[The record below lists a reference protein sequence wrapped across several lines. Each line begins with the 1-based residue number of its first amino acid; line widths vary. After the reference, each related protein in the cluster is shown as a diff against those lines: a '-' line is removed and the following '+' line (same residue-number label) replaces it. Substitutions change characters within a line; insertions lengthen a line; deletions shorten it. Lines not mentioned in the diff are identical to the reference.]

1 MKPKSIKVLTAQEED
16 LLLNRDIREL
26 GTILGNVLK
35 EQEGEELFNLV
46 EELRMLTKD
55 LRSQHDSSSI
65 DKIYKRI
72 LSIVDNLSYEKAI
85 NVIRAFSIYFILVNA
100 ADEIHQIRLQR
111 QIMLDKKES
120 LINSFE
126 EVLMKL
132 KAKGISFN
140 FIKKIFNKIEL
151 NPVFTAH
158 PTEATRQT
166 ILKKISSISNLLLR
180 REVLHNTNEEIENIF
195 EDLKSEI
202 TLLWQSNEIRF
213 HRVTVKDEI
222 QRGLYFFTNVLY
234 NVIPNYYDRINSKLN
249 QIFIPKLNNKLI
261 PSKEINSIS
270 KYYSPVII
278 KFGSWMGGDRDGH
291 PFVTTEISKETMVI
305 HKKKIINLY
314 LQDLNNLYDSLSSST
329 NIVKVHPKLLRSIEE
344 DKSKLEI
351 DFEGSFL
358 RDPSEVYRTKLSLI
372 YKKLQNTLDGK
383 NYCYASSIDF
393 INDLNLIFESLIQN
407 KGLVIAETKLL
418 QLIYKV
424 KTFGF
429 HFAYLDIRQ
438 NSNLLRQTINEI
450 FQITDVTSDF
460 ISLTENEKV
469 KILTREILSNRPLV
483 NIFSDLSTTTQQVLN
498 ELSLIKWGKE
508 NISDE
513 ITNDY
518 IISNSSTVSDVLT
531 ALLLSKEVGLIKI
544 SNRKIIKS
552 DFDILPL
559 FETIKDL
566 RKSSLVMKELFN
578 NIVYSQHLK
587 CRNKIQKIMLGYSD
601 SNKDGGIVT
610 SNYELYKS
618 QIDLKNICEQNNVEL
633 ILFHGRGGSI
643 SRGGGPVHLC
653 ILAQPLGTIEGR
665 IKITEQGEMISSK
678 YLIPEIAMNNLEL
691 ASSAILISTVNS
703 ELLKFK
709 NKNQIKAIKVMD
721 SEINLSNNEFDQYY
735 EKYKNIF
742 DVISNAALDKY
753 RDLIQ
758 CDKFQDYFRDVTPID
773 IIEKI
778 EIGSRPPS
786 RTKNKDFKS
795 LRAIPWV
802 FAWTQN
808 RQNISGWFGFG
819 SAIYYVINQNI
830 ASFEELK
837 KIYIEWNFFKALVEN
852 IEMVLLKTDMLIGKE
867 YLKLAKDII
876 ETEKIFNLI
885 KDEYELTVKAILTIT
900 EKENLLDSNRSLQK
914 SILLRNPY
922 LDPISFI
929 QVKFIKEFRDSRL
942 SAIQKRKLL
951 LLLRSTVNGIAAG
964 LRNTG

>member
-1 MKPKSIKVLTAQEED
+1 MKQKSIKILTAPDED

-46 EELRMLTKD
+46 EELRLLTKD
-55 LRSQHDSSSI
+55 LRSQSDLLLI
-65 DKIYKRI
+65 DKTYKRI
-72 LSIVDNLSYEKAI
+72 FFIVESLNYDKALK
-85 NVIRAFSIYFILVNA
+85 VVRAFSIYFILVNA
-100 ADEIHQIRLQR
+100 ADEIHQIRLSR
-111 QIMLDKKES
+111 QKMLDKNE
-120 LINSFE
+120 LLQNSFE

-132 KAKGISFN
+132 KVKGISSN

-166 ILKKISSISNLLLR
+166 ILRKISSISNLLLQ
-180 REVLHNTNEEIENIF
+180 REVLRNTNEEIEKIF

-234 NVIPNYYDRINSKLN
+234 NVIPNYYNKINSKIN
-249 QIFIPKLNNKLI
+249 KIFNLDLNNK
-261 PSKEINSIS
+261 NSLEENDSFS
-270 KYYSPVII
+270 KYYLPVLI

-291 PFVTTEISKETMVI
+291 PFVTIDISKETMI
-305 HKKKIINLY
+305 NHQKKIINLY

-329 NIVKVHPKLLRSIEE
+329 NIVKVQSRLLRSIEE
-344 DKSKLEI
+344 DKGKLEV

-358 RDPSEVYRTKLSLI
+358 RDPSEIYRTKLSLI
-372 YKKLQNTLDGK
+372 YQKLQNILDHK
-383 NYCYASSIDF
+383 NYFYSSSNEL
-393 INDLNLIFESLIQN
+393 INDLNLIYESLIQN
-407 KGLVIAETKLL
+407 KGLVIAEAKLL

-429 HFAYLDIRQ
+429 HLAYLDIRQ

-460 ISLTENEKV
+460 ISLTEDEKI

-483 NIFSDLSTTTQQVLN
+483 NIFSDLSITAQQVLN

-544 SNRKIIKS
+544 SNGKIIKS

-578 NIVYSQHLK
+578 NNAYSLHIK
-587 CRNKIQKIMLGYSD
+587 CRNNIQKIMLGYSD

-618 QIDLKNICEQNNVEL
+618 QIDLKNICNQNNVEL

-643 SRGGGPVHLC
+643 SRGGGPVHLS
-653 ILAQPLGTIEGR
+653 ILAQPIGTIEGK

-678 YLIPEIAMNNLEL
+678 YLIPEIALDNLEL
-691 ASSAILISTVNS
+691 TSSAILISTVNS
-703 ELLKFK
+703 ELIKLKNR
-709 NKNQIKAIKVMD
+709 NKTNIIKD
-721 SEINLSNNEFDQYY
+721 EDLQINLSKDGFDRYY

-742 DVISNAALDKY
+742 DNISNVALEKY
-753 RDLIQ
+753 RELIGLS
-758 CDKFQDYFRDVTPID
+758 KFQDYFRNVTPID

-786 RTKNKDFKS
+786 RNKNKDFQS

-819 SAIYYVINQNI
+819 SAIFYVIDKNI
-830 ASFEELK
+830 SSFDELK
-837 KIYIEWNFFKALVEN
+837 KIYSEWNFFKALVDN

-867 YLKLAKDII
+867 YLKLGKEKI
-876 ETEKIFNLI
+876 ETEKIFNII
-885 KDEYELTVKAILTIT
+885 KDEYEKTVKAILKIT
-900 EKENLLDSNRSLQK
+900 EEENLLDSNRSLQR

-929 QVKFIKEFRDSRL
+929 QVKFIKEFRNQKTSV
-942 SAIQKRKLL
+942 IQKRKLL
-951 LLLRSTVNGIAAG
+951 FLLRSTVNGIAAG

>member
-1 MKPKSIKVLTAQEED
+1 MKLKSIKILTTPDED

-46 EELRMLTKD
+46 EELRLLTKD
-55 LRSQHDSSSI
+55 LRSQTDLLLI
-65 DKIYKRI
+65 DKTYKRI
-72 LSIVDNLSYEKAI
+72 VSIVENLNYDKALK
-85 NVIRAFSIYFILVNA
+85 VVRAFSIYFILVNA
-100 ADEIHQIRLQR
+100 ADEIHQIRLSR
-111 QIMLDKKES
+111 LKMFDKND
-120 LINSFE
+120 LLQNSFE

-140 FIKKIFNKIEL
+140 FIKKILNEIEL

-166 ILKKISSISNLLLR
+166 ILKKISNISNLLLK
-180 REVLHNTNEEIENIF
+180 REIIKNTNEEIEKIF

-234 NVIPNYYDRINSKLN
+234 NVIPNYYNKINSKIN
-249 QIFIPKLNNKLI
+249 KIFNLDLYKNSLEENNSL
-261 PSKEINSIS
+261 S
-270 KYYSPVII
+270 KYYLPVLI

-291 PFVTTEISKETMVI
+291 PFVTTDISKETMI
-305 HKKKIINLY
+305 NHQKKIINLY

-329 NIVKVHPKLLRSIEE
+329 NIIKVQSRLLRSIEE
-344 DKSKLEI
+344 DKGKLEI

-372 YKKLQNTLDGK
+372 YQKLQNTLNHK
-383 NYCYASSIDF
+383 NYFYSSSNEL
-393 INDLNLIFESLIQN
+393 INDLNLLFESLIQN

-429 HFAYLDIRQ
+429 HLAYLDIRQ

-450 FQITDVTSDF
+450 FQITDVSSDF
-460 ISLTENEKV
+460 ISLPENEKV
-469 KILTREILSNRPLV
+469 KILSREILNNRPLV
-483 NIFSDLSTTTQQVLN
+483 NIFSDLSTTAQQVLN

-508 NISDE
+508 NISNE

-531 ALLLSKEVGLIKI
+531 ALLLSKEVGLLKI
-544 SNRKIIKS
+544 SNGKIIKS

-566 RKSSLVMKELFN
+566 RKSSLVMNELFN
-578 NIVYSQHLK
+578 NGAYSQHIK

-618 QIDLKNICEQNNVEL
+618 QIDLKNICNQNNIEL

-643 SRGGGPVHLC
+643 SRGGGPVHLS
-653 ILAQPLGTIEGR
+653 ILAQPVGTIEGK

-678 YLIPEIAMNNLEL
+678 YLIPEIALDNLEL
-691 ASSAILISTVNS
+691 TSSAILISTVNS
-703 ELLKFK
+703 ELLKLK
-709 NKNQIKAIKVMD
+709 NRNKSNTIKNEDLQ
-721 SEINLSNNEFDQYY
+721 INLSQNEFDQYF

-742 DVISNAALDKY
+742 DNISYIALEKY
-753 RDLIQ
+753 KELIGLA
-758 CDKFQDYFRDVTPID
+758 KFQDYFRNVTPID

-786 RTKNKDFKS
+786 RNKNIDFQS

-819 SAIYYVINQNI
+819 SAIFYVLNKNI
-830 ASFEELK
+830 SSFDELK
-837 KIYIEWNFFKALVEN
+837 KIYSEWNFFKALVDN

-867 YLKLAKDII
+867 YLKLGKEKI
-876 ETEKIFNLI
+876 ETEKIFNII
-885 KDEYELTVKAILTIT
+885 KDEYEKTVKAILTIT
-900 EKENLLDSNRSLQK
+900 EEENLLDSNRSLQR

-929 QVKFIKEFRDSRL
+929 QVKFIEEYRNPKTS
-942 SAIQKRKLL
+942 SIQKRKLL
-951 LLLRSTVNGIAAG
+951 FLLRSTVNGIAAG